1 MKERIREHLLLA
13 RAARVEGGSGWQ
25 HEWAFHMRAAMVE
38 RWWHVAAV
46 PRAVHV
52 VELVQY
58 E

>member
-25 HEWAFHMRAAMVE
+25 HEWAFHMRAA
-38 RWWHVAAV
+38 V